1 MDCLICRTRT
11 TGEDQLCT
19 PRCAREAR
27 RELSGNRERL
37 GGLRRSGR
45 PPCGESRG
53 LMDRNSQLLEALRR
67 VEQPTRV

>member
-1 MDCLICRTRT
+1 MDCLICGTNT
-11 TGEDQLCT
+11 TVEDRLCT

-37 GGLRRSGR
+37 GVLRRSGR

-53 LMDRNSQLLEALRR
+53 LMDRNSQLVEALRR
-67 VEQPTRV
+67 VQPTGV